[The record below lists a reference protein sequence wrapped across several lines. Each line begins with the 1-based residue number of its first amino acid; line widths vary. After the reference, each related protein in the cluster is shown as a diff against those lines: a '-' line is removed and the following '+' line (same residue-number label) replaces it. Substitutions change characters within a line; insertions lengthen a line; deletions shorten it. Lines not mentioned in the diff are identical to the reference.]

1 MGMELRQ
8 LRAFLEV
15 VDEGHFGRAAAR
27 LNLTQPAL
35 TQRIQT
41 LEREL
46 GVQVLH
52 RTAREVRLTP
62 AGELLLPYARN
73 LVRVEDRAQLE
84 LNDHAAGLGG
94 RLRVSYLYDADVA
107 VPNRIVAEFRR
118 RYPTVTIE
126 ASAGDVF
133 ANLERVAQ
141 GKLDAAFVGVPPVV
155 PDGLAVHPVSREPV
169 LVALPSG
176 HRLAALDPIP
186 VASLAG
192 EPLILYPAAMSSGIV
207 AGFDRWLSHRVG
219 GPLNIVAREPSD
231 QAVETVARSGAAITF
246 VGKGSSSHA
255 AVPGVVYRL
264 LSPSPVT
271 AFGLAYNQGDSTP
284 TVGNLL
290 RIVDEVAGSGSGEI
304 PEDSE
309 LFMTEST

>member
-1 MGMELRQ
+1 MELRQ

-35 TQRIQT
+35 TQRIQS

-52 RTAREVRLTP
+52 RTAREVRLTA

-73 LVRVEDRAQLE
+73 LVRVEDRAQME
-84 LNDHAAGLGG
+84 LSDHIAGLGG
-94 RLRVSYLYDADVA
+94 RLRVSYLYDSDVA

-118 RYPTVTIE
+118 RYPTVTID

-133 ANLERVAQ
+133 ANFERVAQ
-141 GKLDAAFVGVPPVV
+141 GKLDAAFVAVPLDV
-155 PDGLAVHPVSREPV
+155 PDGLAVHHVSREPV
-169 LVALPSG
+169 LVALPHG
-176 HRLAALDPIP
+176 HRLAALDPVP
-186 VASLAG
+186 VAALLG
-192 EPLILYPAAMSSGIV
+192 EPLILYPAAMSSGLV
-207 AGFDRWLSHRVG
+207 ASFDRWLSRRAG
-219 GPLNIVAREPSD
+219 GPLNIVAYEPSD

-246 VGKGSSSHA
+246 VARGSSSHA
-255 AVPGVVYRL
+255 SVPGVVYRH

-271 AFGLAYNQGDSTP
+271 AFGLAYNKGDSGP
-284 TVGNLL
+284 TLGNLL
-290 RIVDEVAGSGSGEI
+290 RIVDEVAGSGQGEI
-304 PEDSE
+304 PEGSE
-309 LFMTEST
+309 LFRMETP